1 MKFCLPT
8 KLLTKFA
15 YPQNFWQILKWQ
27 RRKNSRHFCRQIQS
41 DNGRLHQQ
49 TNLLTV
55 FGPRGFNWQLVLFTS
70 AVRRNIFQSKLSHEK
85 EKLNFFLHFVPNY
98 SLGKLTSKT
107 FNKTKM
113 DARRQRTFKVSV
125 SFYVARIS
133 AGHARPTS
141 YQKKETVSL
150 FLLTFIFNMPS
161 KMNQLSFVR
170 KAFLL

>member
-1 MKFCLPT
+1 M
-8 KLLTKFA
+8 
-15 YPQNFWQILKWQ
+15 
-27 RRKNSRHFCRQIQS
+27 
-41 DNGRLHQQ
+41 
-49 TNLLTV
+49 
-55 FGPRGFNWQLVLFTS
+55 LFTS
-70 AVRRNIFQSKLSHEK
+70 AVMFQSKLSHEK